1 MKSKLLCWLI
11 MGWGM
16 LGYAQAPL
24 TSVRPVAQIVEITE
38 EPQID
43 GEVAQD
49 EIWQQVAPITGLIQ
63 VQPDNGAPASEKTE
77 IRLAYTPSMLYV
89 GVICHDSD
97 PGSLVV
103 SDARRDASL
112 DGTDSFLFILD
123 TYHDGQNGFL
133 FGTNSIG
140 VEYDGQVDNEGQGNF
155 NNNRQQ
161 GGVIGGFNINWD
173 ASWQVKS
180 EVGDYGWS
188 AEFAIPFSTL
198 RFNSGDNQ
206 TWGLNFQRNIRKTNE
221 IVYWAPLPLQFDI
234 KRLSLAGDLQG
245 LNLRNPGNLKLIP
258 YVLGQVSKDFEAAD
272 PNTDFHADAG
282 LDVKY
287 SITPSLTLDLT
298 YNTDFAQVEV
308 DNEQVNLDRFNLF
321 FPEKRPFF
329 LENAGQ
335 FSVGSPG
342 EVDLFFSRRIGISD
356 GGSVVP
362 IIGGVRLS
370 GKVNNTY
377 LGLLSMFTDDL
388 VTEDENV
395 ENMNF
400 SVVRVNH
407 QFAPRSFIGG
417 AFMNRKSMGGL
428 SDDLDPSNPHD
439 YNRTYAID
447 GRLGLGK
454 KAQLSG
460 YFAQTKTPG
469 VSSDQHSFNFKAN
482 YSWDGWILNA
492 AYTEVG
498 ENFNPEMGFL
508 FRKAFRKAE
517 FLVFKTVRAKE
528 GNKMKYL
535 ENRPHVSYRGY
546 WNFSGFQETGF
557 LHIDNHWVWR
567 SGFEVHTGINFTRE
581 GVVESF
587 EIFDDVVVPAD
598 TYDHAELQLVFQT
611 NPSKNVYINTR
622 HIIGGSFG
630 GDRFLNSGTLGI
642 RIGDRFNSEYT
653 LQQSNFN
660 IPGGKFSTTVFG
672 ARLSYSFTPRIFAQG
687 LIQRNSVADTWSAN
701 LRFGWL
707 QQANTGLFVVYNQVN
722 GDGTINNR
730 SFTIKYSR
738 MFDILK

>member
-1 MKSKLLCWLI
+1 MKSLQLWILLLCWSHSALS
-11 MGWGM
+11 
-16 LGYAQAPL
+16 QAPN
-24 TSVRPVAQIVEITE
+24 TSVRPSTTIASTNH
-38 EPQID
+38 EPAID
-43 GEVAQD
+43 GEVLGDDVWQD
-49 EIWQQVAPITGLIQ
+49 IVPITGLTQ

-77 IRLAYTPSMLYV
+77 IRLVYTPTVLYV
-89 GVICHDSD
+89 GVVCYDHEPDK
-97 PGSLVV
+97 LVV

-112 DGTDSFLFILD
+112 EGTDSFLFILD

-173 ASWQVKS
+173 ASWEVSSQVG
-180 EVGDYGWS
+180 EYGWS
-188 AEFAIPFSTL
+188 AEFAIPLRTL

-206 TWGLNFQRNIRKTNE
+206 TWGINFQRNIRKNNE

-245 LNLRNPGNLKLIP
+245 LNLRNPGNLKIIP
-258 YVLGQVSKDFEAAD
+258 YVLGEVSKDFEATD
-272 PNTDFHADAG
+272 PKTDFDADAG

-356 GGSVVP
+356 SGSVVP
-362 IIGGVRLS
+362 IIGGVRLT
-370 GKVNNTY
+370 GKINNTY
-377 LGLLSMFTDDL
+377 VGLLSMFTEDL
-388 VTEDENV
+388 VTANENI
-395 ENMNF
+395 EKMNF
-400 SVVRVNH
+400 SMLRVNH
-407 QFAPRSFIGG
+407 QFAARSAIGV
-417 AFMNRKSMGGL
+417 AFMNRKGLGGL
-428 SDDLDPSNPHD
+428 SDDLTSSNPYD
-439 YNRTYAID
+439 YNRTYAVD
-447 GRLGLGK
+447 GRWGLGK

-460 YFAQTKTPG
+460 YYAQTKTPG

-517 FLVFKTVRAKE
+517 FLAFKTIRAKE
-528 GNKMKYL
+528 GNKMKFL

-557 LHIDNHWVWR
+557 LHVDNHWVWR
-567 SGFEVHTGINFTRE
+567 SGFEVHTGVNFTRE

-587 EIFDDVVVPAD
+587 DIFEDVTVPAG
-598 TYDHAELQLVFQT
+598 TYDHAEMQLVFQT
-611 NPSKNVYINTR
+611 NPSKNFYISTR
-622 HIIGGSFG
+622 HILGGSFG

-660 IPGGKFSTTVFG
+660 IPDGKFSTTVFG
-672 ARLSYSFTPRIFAQG
+672 ARLSYAFSPRMFAQG
-687 LIQRNSVADTWSAN
+687 LIQHNSVADTWSAN

-707 QQANTGLFVVYNQVN
+707 QQANTGLFVVFNQVN